1 MQFVVEAAGVAHG
14 VPVSITP
21 PERSGGCL
29 TVGTASARSPGGRLW
44 KTQEVIKSE
53 QKLFEICLNS
63 CFEDVS
69 NVFMSPS
76 WAETSLFVFTVD
88 QSTQPWSGTCYSQ
101 SLPS

>member
-1 MQFVVEAAGVAHG
+1 MVFLLVLLFGRPHGLKLVTETGTYIVQFVVEAAGVAHG

-53 QKLFEICLNS
+53 QKL
-63 CFEDVS
+63 
-69 NVFMSPS
+69 
-76 WAETSLFVFTVD
+76 
-88 QSTQPWSGTCYSQ
+88 
-101 SLPS
+101 

>member
-1 MQFVVEAAGVAHG
+1 MVFLLALLFGCPHGLKLVTETGTYIVQFVVETTGVAHG

-53 QKLFEICLNS
+53 EKL
-63 CFEDVS
+63 
-69 NVFMSPS
+69 
-76 WAETSLFVFTVD
+76 
-88 QSTQPWSGTCYSQ
+88 
-101 SLPS
+101 